1 MANSPLAIR
10 PNPHSVTAPT
20 IITMS
25 SPTATSDAQSPA
37 RARRPSMAEALAAS
51 ADLEEALVS
60 PTTTEHRRDSLSSS
74 TAAGDEAE
82 RARTATEA
90 WKPAMNRRLSWNR
103 EEQKRSLQMGSIAD
117 VTTGPGF
124 TERSATA

>member
-25 SPTATSDAQSPA
+25 SPTATSDAQSP
-37 RARRPSMAEALAAS
+37 
-51 ADLEEALVS
+51 
-60 PTTTEHRRDSLSSS
+60 
-74 TAAGDEAE
+74 AGDEAE